1 VDTYTA
7 TGVLESATN
16 ALQEIMQDSVQV
28 EHIVIYFNRGMLLIG
43 EKPFTEQDY
52 EHLKEHL
59 DKNEV
64 IVQVDSQTIL
74 IKEQD

>member
-1 VDTYTA
+1 ME
-7 TGVLESATN
+7 LATN
-16 ALQEIMQDSVQV
+16 VLQEIMQDSVQ
-28 EHIVIYFNRGMLLIG
+28 IYFNRGMLLIG

>member
-1 VDTYTA
+1 MYTPSS
-7 TGVLESATN
+7 LLDDATN
-16 ALQEIMQDSVQV
+16 ALQEIIQDSVQV
-28 EHIVIYFNRGMLLIG
+28 KHIVIYFNRGMLLIG

-64 IVQVDSQTIL
+64 IVQIDSQTIL